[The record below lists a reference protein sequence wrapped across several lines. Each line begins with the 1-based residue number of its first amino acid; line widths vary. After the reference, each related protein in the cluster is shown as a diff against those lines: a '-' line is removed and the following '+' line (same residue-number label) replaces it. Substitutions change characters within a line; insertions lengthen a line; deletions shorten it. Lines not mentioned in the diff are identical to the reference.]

1 MIRAA
6 YRLSDE
12 WSQSMSD
19 RHFHQTRA
27 ELLLQLAL
35 IWRNK
40 QERRGFAELAGLHLD
55 QAREDAG
62 NDLDRVASPPLA
74 PA

>member
-1 MIRAA
+1 
-6 YRLSDE
+6 
-12 WSQSMSD
+12 MSD
-19 RHFHQTRA
+19 RRFHQTRA

-40 QERRGFAELAGLHLD
+40 QEMRGFIELAGEHLD
-55 QAREDAG
+55 QAREDAD
-62 NDLDRVASPPLA
+62 DLDRVASPPLA

>member
-1 MIRAA
+1 
-6 YRLSDE
+6 
-12 WSQSMSD
+12 MSD

-35 IWRNK
+35 MWRNS
-40 QERRGFAELAGLHLD
+40 QESRGFAALAAEHLD
-55 QAREDAG
+55 HAQESDS
-62 NDLDRVASPPLA
+62 NDDLARVASPPLA

>member
-1 MIRAA
+1 
-6 YRLSDE
+6 
-12 WSQSMSD
+12 MSD
-19 RHFHQTRA
+19 RRFHQTRA

-40 QERRGFAELAGLHLD
+40 QEGRSFAELAAQHLD
-55 QAREDAG
+55 RAREED
-62 NDLDRVASPPLA
+62 DLDRVMSPPLA